1 MKSYVTSI
9 VEEISECSKEVS
21 ARMFTSD
28 CQDQDEAVVELK
40 AKLRELWNKLDVEVR
55 RDKRSAAQA

>member
-21 ARMFTSD
+21 ARMLKSD
-28 CQDQDEAVVELK
+28 DQDQDEAVMELK
-40 AKLRELWNKLDVEVR
+40 AKLRELWNKLDAEVK
-55 RDKRSAAQA
+55 RDKRSAVQA

>member
-21 ARMFTSD
+21 ARMLKSD
-28 CQDQDEAVVELK
+28 DQDQDEAVMELK
-40 AKLRELWNKLDVEVR
+40 AKLRELWNKLDAEVR
-55 RDKRSAAQA
+55 GDKRTAAQA

>member
-21 ARMFTSD
+21 VRMSSAER
-28 CQDQDEAVVELK
+28 QDDSITELK
-40 AKLRELWNKLDVEVR
+40 AKLEELWRKLDQEVR
-55 RDKRSAAQA
+55 GKQTIGA